1 MDKNNKKDND
11 NEKSGL
17 EKLETDKAEIEE
29 FVEDLKKN
37 PILKDFSD
45 EQLKAVAT
53 SALVEVREEF
63 FSSFSGPLPPP
74 TVLKQYE
81 EIIHG
86 AANRIFVMAEE
97 NAKDR
102 RRINQQIIDADIGRS
117 SKGQTLGFILS
128 VLFIIAAV
136 ACSYLDQPIPASF
149 LGVGGFSSIVSIFV
163 LGKK

>member
-1 MDKNNKKDND
+1 MAKINKKDID
-11 NEKSGL
+11 IKKSGL
-17 EKLETDKAEIEE
+17 EKPGANKAEIEE
-29 FVEDLKKN
+29 FVEGLKKN

-74 TVLKQYE
+74 TILKQYE
-81 EIIHG
+81 EIILG
-86 AANRIFVMAEE
+86 AANRILVMAEE
-97 NAKDR
+97 NANDR
-102 RRINQQIIDADIGRS
+102 RRINQQIIDADIGSS

-136 ACSYLDQPIPASF
+136 ICSFVDQPIPASF